1 MTNFLKRV
9 AFQSHSLVMSK
20 KKIVKRRQQTGMQF
34 LIKRTRFPSGM
45 VSRAQTAKDAEHVQ
59 AALSYQFKDGTPK
72 PLL

>member
-1 MTNFLKRV
+1 
-9 AFQSHSLVMSK
+9 
-20 KKIVKRRQQTGMQF
+20 MQF